1 MRAETVPMQWEKTT
15 APARATKMQKM
26 RSPCVAGTMSP
37 ASRAP
42 VRIRIGA
49 CGCGNASPVVTAFDA
64 PAPSVITRK
73 RGAMIRLDP
82 AALHRAEV
90 RGVGRGAT
98 ENARAGRAGLGRA
111 GAGAS

>member
-64 PAPSVITRK
+64 PAPSVTARM
-73 RGAMIRLDP
+73 RMMIRQDP
-82 AALHRAEV
+82 AAPR
-90 RGVGRGAT
+90 
-98 ENARAGRAGLGRA
+98 RA
-111 GAGAS
+111 GAWAGVPR